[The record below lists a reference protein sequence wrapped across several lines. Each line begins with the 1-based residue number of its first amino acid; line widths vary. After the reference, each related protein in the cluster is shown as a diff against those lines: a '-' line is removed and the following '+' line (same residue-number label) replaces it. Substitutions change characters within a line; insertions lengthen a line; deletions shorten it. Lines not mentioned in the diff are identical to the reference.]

1 MVKLNHFL
9 FIVGLL
15 VWATLNV
22 SAQERYD
29 RNRFY
34 NLCPFYTLNK
44 ALGYD
49 AESAS
54 VVLRSLNVTDQKQQ
68 WNVNELSGS
77 FRLVN
82 VFDNMALRADVD
94 HKLPAIAE
102 VNGSDEA
109 QLWIIQKNGKFVQL
123 IPANTP
129 SLMLV
134 CQKNGRLEL
143 ADRKT
148 VEKKDFSLF
157 QIQLSSMPMPEGTGM
172 VAREKVYWEDET
184 RFEENKEAGHATYMP
199 YPSEQEMLADKAFY
213 DRPWEEVHNSA
224 YMLLNGT
231 WAFHWVSEPSN
242 GRWIFIRKILMYRD
256 GTVFLCRLTGK
267 CRAMT
272 ARFMPM

>member
-109 QLWIIQKNGKFVQL
+109 QLWIIQKNRE
-123 IPANTP
+123 
-129 SLMLV
+129 V
-134 CQKNGRLEL
+134 C
-143 ADRKT
+143 T
-148 VEKKDFSLF
+148 
-157 QIQLSSMPMPEGTGM
+157 
-172 VAREKVYWEDET
+172 
-184 RFEENKEAGHATYMP
+184 
-199 YPSEQEMLADKAFY
+199 
-213 DRPWEEVHNSA
+213 A
-224 YMLLNGT
+224 YSG
-231 WAFHWVSEPSN
+231 
-242 GRWIFIRKILMYRD
+242 
-256 GTVFLCRLTGK
+256 
-267 CRAMT
+267 
-272 ARFMPM
+272 